1 MKNTKRISA
10 AAFFLLLALSMLA
23 FVSCGLKKSSSESAK
38 ATRAQTQATVSDDTE
53 AFTETDAPETTTK
66 AVQTA
71 TKVTTSK
78 KTTSKT
84 TTSKKQ
90 TTTKAQKNTKPQNT
104 TEAKAYVEYK
114 FRNKKYL
121 SEHFSKHGGE
131 FTKDF
136 GYKTAAEY
144 EKGASDVINNPDA
157 LFKYEAEDGDGVY
170 YLEATNEFVILSK
183 DGYIRTYFRPSQG
196 KEYFDR
202 Q

>member
-23 FVSCGLKKSSSESAK
+23 FVSCGSKKSSSESAK

-78 KTTSKT
+78 K
-84 TTSKKQ
+84 Q
-90 TTTKAQKNTKPQNT
+90 TTTKAQKTTKPQTT

-183 DGYIRTYFRPSQG
+183 DGYIRTYFRPSKG

>member
-1 MKNTKRISA
+1 MKNSRTRRISA
-10 AAFFLLLALSMLA
+10 AAFFLLLALSMLT
-23 FVSCGLKKSSSESAK
+23 FVSCGSKSSSSKSSKSTRTEASSAE
-38 ATRAQTQATVSDDTE
+38 DTE
-53 AFTETDAPETTTK
+53 ISAETDAPETTS
-66 AVQTA
+66 VSQQ
-71 TKVTTSK
+71 TTSK
-78 KTTSKT
+78 ITSTKKTASGT
-84 TTSKKQ
+84 TASKKQ
-90 TTTKAQKNTKPQNT
+90 TTTKSQPA

-121 SEHFSKHGGE
+121 SEHFNKHGGE

-144 EKGASDVINNPDA
+144 EKGASDVINDPDA

-183 DGYIRTYFRPSQG
+183 DGYIRTYFRPSKG
-196 KEYFDR
+196 RDYFDR

>member
-1 MKNTKRISA
+1 MKNSRTRRISA
-10 AAFFLLLALSMLA
+10 AAFFLLLALSMLP
-23 FVSCGLKKSSSESAK
+23 FVSCGSKNSSSKPSKSTRTEASSAE
-38 ATRAQTQATVSDDTE
+38 DTE
-53 AFTETDAPETTTK
+53 ISAGTDAPETTS
-66 AVQTA
+66 VSQQ
-71 TKVTTSK
+71 TTSK
-78 KTTSKT
+78 VTSTKKAASGTTA
-84 TTSKKQ
+84 SKKQ
-90 TTTKAQKNTKPQNT
+90 TTTKSQPA

-121 SEHFSKHGGE
+121 SEHFNKHGGE

-144 EKGASDVINNPDA
+144 EKGASDVINDPDA

-183 DGYIRTYFRPSQG
+183 DGYIRTYFRPSKG
-196 KEYFDR
+196 RDYFDR